1 MQFTQELDHS
11 TYVIRSY
18 GPGEVVVTEP
28 LSEDAMQAAAA
39 GDQEALRLKR
49 RTLRESSIV
58 TPRKILKWPPA
69 SADSLAAEHLA
80 DIVREEPEIVI
91 IGTGKRS
98 TWPSASVTR
107 ALTARGIGVEI
118 MDTAAACRTYNILMY
133 EGRKVV
139 VALMMI

>member
-18 GPGEVVVTEP
+18 GPGEVVLTEP
-28 LSEDAMQAAAA
+28 LSEEAMHAAAE

-58 TPRKILKWPPA
+58 TPKKVLKWSPR
-69 SADSLAAEHLA
+69 SADSLEAEHLA
-80 DIVREEPEIVI
+80 DIVDEEPEIVI
-91 IGTGKRS
+91 IGTGKHS
-98 TWPSASVTR
+98 NWPPASIIR
-107 ALTARGIGVEI
+107 FFTARGIGVEI